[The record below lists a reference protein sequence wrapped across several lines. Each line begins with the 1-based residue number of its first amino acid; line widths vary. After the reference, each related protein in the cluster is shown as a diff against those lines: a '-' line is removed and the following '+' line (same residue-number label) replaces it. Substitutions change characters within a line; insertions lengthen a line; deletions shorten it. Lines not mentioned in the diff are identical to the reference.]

1 MRHAPGH
8 HYGYLMDR
16 YLKGLT
22 RHLKV
27 IWGLSEATTE
37 AYCSKVI
44 EFQLWAKEK
53 DLIDIQE
60 ITRQDVEKYLEWCF
74 YRGNSN
80 STRVTKLI
88 AIQRFFRYLTYE
100 EIIPKDITIE
110 IPRPR
115 VRRNFIQ
122 KFTKED
128 ILKFFSALNITTEK
142 GLRDVI
148 ILILAAFAGLR
159 LGEIV
164 KLRLYDIMD
173 HGKSVDICIPEAIG
187 KQQSSRQVYL
197 WKAPSLFVQQWI
209 ATRLS
214 HGAKAEDPLIISY
227 RSGGRGRGGGKPTG
241 RRMLA
246 CNVDSFIK
254 NLAGKAG
261 VRKPAIKMHMF
272 RATHASDLRQIYGYD
287 IAAIAERLGHKNIST
302 TDRYL
307 PARGRVQKI
316 YPSLHVYWLDFI
328 NIWKK
333 KEESLDNDTGGA
345 GNANK

>member
-1 MRHAPGH
+1 MN
-8 HYGYLMDR
+8 R
-16 YLKGLT
+16 YLHGLE
-22 RHLKV
+22 RHLRV

-37 AYCSKVI
+37 AYCSKVV
-44 EFQLWAKEK
+44 EFQLWAETEGLVDVKEI
-53 DLIDIQE
+53 L
-60 ITRQDVEKYLEWCF
+60 RQDIEKYLEWCF

-88 AIQRFFRYLTYE
+88 ALQRFFRYLTYE
-100 EIIPKDITIE
+100 EIIKKDITLE

-115 VRRNFIQ
+115 IKRNFVQ

-128 ILKFFSALNITTEK
+128 ILNFFSAVDINTEK

-164 KLRLYDIMD
+164 KLRLYDIVD
-173 HGKSVDICIPEAIG
+173 HGKSVDICIPESIG

-197 WKAPSLFVQQWI
+197 WKAPSLFVKQWI
-209 ATRLS
+209 ITRLS
-214 HGAKAEDPLIISY
+214 HGAKAESPLIVSY
-227 RSGGRGRGGGKPTG
+227 HSGGKGGGGGKTTG

-254 NLAGKAG
+254 KLAKKAG

-272 RATHASDLRQIYGYD
+272 RATHASDLRQIQGYD

-307 PARGRVQKI
+307 PGRGRVQKI
-316 YPSLHVYWLDFI
+316 YPSLHIYWKEFV
-328 NIWKK
+328 NIWN
-333 KEESLDNDTGGA
+333 KEERLDNRDRGGD
-345 GNANK
+345 NAK